1 LVDGW
6 QLAVGS
12 WQLAV
17 GSWQLAGIWRRKLK
31 KALGFGLSA
40 LSFFLQIKKSF
51 GLWAFGFK
59 LFLAN

>member
-31 KALGFGLSA
+31 KALDFGL
-40 LSFFLQIKKSF
+40 
-51 GLWAFGFK
+51 
-59 LFLAN
+59 